1 MPKRKD
7 QDDDSD
13 SDVSLI
19 DVDFEFFDP
28 RPVDYIALKRLMV
41 QLFQTDV
48 EQIDVH
54 EMAELIIAQPLVGTT
69 VKTDGIE
76 SDPYAYLT
84 VLNLAVHKDN
94 VAIKTLTQ
102 YILKKAAASP
112 SLQSMLQT
120 LFTTQQ
126 VAFVFSERLINMPV
140 QVVPPMYRML
150 SDEMQWAI
158 EENEPYTFSHY
169 IFISRTY
176 RLSAE
181 EENAM
186 EDVQMTS
193 PPTKRSKKKFTPAA
207 KPTVPS
213 VHSFH
218 PEDEQIQKFAAHT
231 LDYEFSNKQPREQD
245 SFGTDVAGR
254 LMLMPADRFPAL
266 VRAMAEAYPEPTAK
280 P

>member
-1 MPKRKD
+1 
-7 QDDDSD
+7 
-13 SDVSLI
+13 
-19 DVDFEFFDP
+19 
-28 RPVDYIALKRLMV
+28 V

-84 VLNLAVHKDN
+84 VLNLEGHKGN
-94 VAIKTLTQ
+94 VAIKKLTQ
-102 YILKKAAASP
+102 YILKKAAASL

-120 LFTTQQ
+120 LFMTQH
-126 VAFVFSERLINMPV
+126 VALVFSERLINMPV

-150 SDEMQWAI
+150 SNEMQWAI
-158 EENEPYTFSHY
+158 EENEPYIFSHY

-176 RLSAE
+176 RLSPE
-181 EENAM
+181 EGNAV
-186 EDVQMTS
+186 EDVQMTG
-193 PPTKRSKKKFTPAA
+193 PPAKRSKKKSA
-207 KPTVPS
+207 PTVNSSGPP

-218 PEDEQIQKFAAHT
+218 PEDEQIQKFAVHT
-231 LDYEFSNKQPREQD
+231 LDYEFSNKQARTQD

-254 LMLMPADRFPAL
+254 LMLVPADQFPAL
-266 VRAMAEAYPEPTAK
+266 VQAIVEAYPEPTAK